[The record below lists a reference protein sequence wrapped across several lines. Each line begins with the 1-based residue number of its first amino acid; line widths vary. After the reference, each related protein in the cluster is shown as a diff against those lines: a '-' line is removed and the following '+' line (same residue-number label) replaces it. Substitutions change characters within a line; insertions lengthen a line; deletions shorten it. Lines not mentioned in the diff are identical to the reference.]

1 MQRYAAYRARVY
13 ALLFMATGVDA
24 RCLPPD
30 ALAALPDLYRA
41 GLGID
46 DAADQLAYPGP
57 ERRLTRPFPQDP
69 DNYPS
74 TPQEER

>member
-41 GLGID
+41 GLGIQ
-46 DAADQLAYPGP
+46 DAADRLAAPGL
-57 ERRLTRPFPQDP
+57 ERRPPRPPRHDP
-69 DNYPS
+69 DDYPT
-74 TPQEER
+74 TPQEEQ